1 MSSENK
7 AKSDPTSGPR
17 LIHSIPISTNT
28 QSEHGIYT
36 IPDLENDDLFARK
49 TGTFHLNQV
58 INLGTPLNQVL
69 EIEKDIVLQNKKE
82 TEDLPDLVK
91 DDMIVRRAQSEPKEV
106 HLSGAPEI
114 YNAVPFPD
122 PLTLPEEMQAKFL
135 CLVKKPT
142 GPEKEDNQGRVLD
155 PSEKL
160 RKDDMLTRKVQ
171 LCQSSLATTPK
182 HFTSGPCSE
191 EDLKKWDSIREASKI
206 RHKKRQLVE
215 RSDPVL
221 CALKQSQFCV
231 LVWYVLVFSVFG
243 GFWMCINLVFRGEKI
258 KLMLTFTGV

>member
-7 AKSDPTSGPR
+7 AKIDPTSGPR
-17 LIHSIPISTNT
+17 LIHSLPVLTNT
-28 QSEHGIYT
+28 TSEHGIVT

-58 INLGTPLNQVL
+58 INLGTPLVQVL
-69 EIEKDIVLQNKKE
+69 EIEKDIVLQNNKE
-82 TEDLPDLVK
+82 TEELPDLVK
-91 DDMIVRRAQSEPKEV
+91 DDMIARRAHSEPKEV

-122 PLTLPEEMQAKFL
+122 PLTLPEEIQAKFL

-142 GPEKEDNQGRVLD
+142 EPEREDNRCRVLN

-160 RKDDMLTRKVQ
+160 RKDDMLSRKIQ
-171 LCQSSLATTPK
+171 LCQPSLNTTQK
-182 HFTSGPCSE
+182 HFISGPCSE
-191 EDLKKWDSIREASKI
+191 EDLKKWESIREASKI
-206 RHKKRQLVE
+206 KHKKRQLVE

-221 CALKQSQFCV
+221 GA
-231 LVWYVLVFSVFG
+231 
-243 GFWMCINLVFRGEKI
+243 
-258 KLMLTFTGV
+258 